1 VSAVGNVT
9 AALGFL
15 ANTLFGLYMG
25 AVLLRVLLARARADF
40 SNPLAQL
47 TVKVTNPV
55 LWPLRRVV
63 PPIGRVDLAAF
74 LLLAALAA
82 LNVGVDLLLIDRGL
96 DPLTFVWFA
105 LLRLATVVVGTFTV
119 TILLEALMS
128 WTGQGAYNPV
138 ARALAQVDAPVL
150 RPFRRLIPPVGGFD
164 LAPLFAL
171 IALQVVAILIPL
183 DGWFR

>member
-1 VSAVGNVT
+1 MENLKV
-9 AALGFL
+9 AADFL

-47 TVKVTNPV
+47 VVKVTNPV
-55 LWPLRRVV
+55 LWPLRRII
-63 PPIGRVDLAAF
+63 PPLGGLDLAAF
-74 LLLAALAA
+74 VLLLALAA
-82 LNVGVDLLLIDRGL
+82 GNIALDL
-96 DPLTFVWFA
+96 A
-105 LLRLATVVVGTFTV
+105 LLGRGIDAPTFAWWTLLRVATVVVGTYTV
-119 TILLEALMS
+119 TILLGALLS
-128 WTGQGAYNPV
+128 WTGQGAHHPA
-138 ARALAQVDAPVL
+138 ARALAAVDAPLL
-150 RPFRRLIPPVGGFD
+150 RPFRRFIPPLGGFD